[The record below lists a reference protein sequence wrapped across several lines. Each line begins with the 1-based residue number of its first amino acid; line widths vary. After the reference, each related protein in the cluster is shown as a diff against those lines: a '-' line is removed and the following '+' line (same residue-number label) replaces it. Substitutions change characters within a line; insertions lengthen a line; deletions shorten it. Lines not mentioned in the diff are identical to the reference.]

1 MSYTAEPKQQDTNIK
16 VPLISKIAYGMGDVG
31 CNFSWMFVGNFLM
44 IFYTDVCGI
53 SMAAV
58 SLLMLV
64 SRFWDAI
71 NDPVI
76 GSLSDRTRSRWGRY
90 RPWLL
95 FGAPATAVV
104 LVLTFWAHPTW
115 SDSAKSLYMYITY
128 CVLVLGYTC
137 VNIPYGTLC
146 GTLTQNIEERAK
158 INTSRSVCAMIAI
171 NIINIITLPL
181 ISAFG
186 GDNIGKRKVQELR
199 TYDIEKFYATLAKTP
214 CGQYVHGVKQTLTDK
229 QKKRLLSSTS
239 IHEVHTLLKTAFSY
253 AVEWDLIHKIPLPR
267 DAPKVNIEERTIWDE
282 KTMLAA
288 LQTIENPALH
298 LAVHMSMILS
308 LREGEILGLQS
319 SDLDF
324 DAADGRGT
332 ISVSKTMQRANKDAL
347 EKLDPNQVYHTFPD
361 RREGSKSSL
370 ILKKPK
376 TKKSNRVLY
385 MTKPLKEELLA
396 WLEKLKQDEQNAPEK
411 YSNCGQLF
419 RLPDGLPI
427 APELLTKWY
436 RLWRAEHPEF
446 EQIVFHG
453 LRHSSAT
460 YQLLQSDG
468 DFKSVQGNTGHATA
482 AVLMDT
488 YAHTQDKPRLELT
501 EKIEANFYSQDLTP
515 AAPQPRQN
523 EKPAATK
530 ISGKEI
536 LEAIRLMDAD
546 ERRELTRALFA

>member
-1 MSYTAEPKQQDTNIK
+1 MASILKRGDSYSVRYKYKDHSGKPCEGWESFKTRKEAQERKITVEKELLDGTFLVPDTMTVEEMLYKWIPIQSTKHKWSPKTYTQSVAMVQNLI
-16 VPLISKIAYGMGDVG
+16 VPY
-31 CNFSWMFVGNFLM
+31 
-44 IFYTDVCGI
+44 
-53 SMAAV
+53 
-58 SLLMLV
+58 
-64 SRFWDAI
+64 
-71 NDPVI
+71 
-76 GSLSDRTRSRWGRY
+76 
-90 RPWLL
+90 
-95 FGAPATAVV
+95 
-104 LVLTFWAHPTW
+104 
-115 SDSAKSLYMYITY
+115 
-128 CVLVLGYTC
+128 
-137 VNIPYGTLC
+137 
-146 GTLTQNIEERAK
+146 
-158 INTSRSVCAMIAI
+158 
-171 NIINIITLPL
+171 
-181 ISAFG
+181 
-186 GDNIGKRKVQELR
+186 IGKRKVQELR

-214 CGQYVHGVKQTLTDK
+214 CGQYVHGVKQDLSKK

-298 LAVHMSMILS
+298 LAVHM
-308 LREGEILGLQS
+308 
-319 SDLDF
+319 
-324 DAADGRGT
+324 
-332 ISVSKTMQRANKDAL
+332 
-347 EKLDPNQVYHTFPD
+347 PNQVYHTFPD

-446 EQIVFHG
+446 KQIVFHG

-468 DFKSVQGNTGHATA
+468 DFKSVQDNTGHATA
-482 AVLMDT
+482 SVLMDT

-501 EKIEANFYSQDLTP
+501 EKIEANFYSQDLAP
-515 AAPQPRQN
+515 AASQPRQN

-546 ERRELTRALFA
+546 ERRELTRVLFA

>member
-1 MSYTAEPKQQDTNIK
+1 M
-16 VPLISKIAYGMGDVG
+16 
-31 CNFSWMFVGNFLM
+31 
-44 IFYTDVCGI
+44 
-53 SMAAV
+53 
-58 SLLMLV
+58 
-64 SRFWDAI
+64 
-71 NDPVI
+71 
-76 GSLSDRTRSRWGRY
+76 
-90 RPWLL
+90 
-95 FGAPATAVV
+95 
-104 LVLTFWAHPTW
+104 
-115 SDSAKSLYMYITY
+115 
-128 CVLVLGYTC
+128 
-137 VNIPYGTLC
+137 
-146 GTLTQNIEERAK
+146 
-158 INTSRSVCAMIAI
+158 
-171 NIINIITLPL
+171 
-181 ISAFG
+181 
-186 GDNIGKRKVQELR
+186 
-199 TYDIEKFYATLAKTP
+199 
-214 CGQYVHGVKQTLTDK
+214 
-229 QKKRLLSSTS
+229 
-239 IHEVHTLLKTAFSY
+239 HTLLI
-253 AVEWDLIHKIPLPR
+253 VDDEE
-267 DAPKVNIEERTIWDE
+267 IE
-282 KTMLAA
+282 
-288 LQTIENPALH
+288 
-298 LAVHMSMILS
+298 
-308 LREGEILGLQS
+308 REGMAQFIPWDIYEMKVVGTARNGAE
-319 SDLDF
+319 DLEKIAEYKPDLAIV
-324 DAADGRGT
+324 DIKMPVMKKK

-419 RLPDGLPI
+419 QLPDGLPI

-460 YQLLQSDG
+460 YQLLQSEG

-482 AVLMDT
+482 SVLMDT

-501 EKIEANFYSQDLTP
+501 EKIEANFYSQNMSP

-523 EKPAATK
+523 EKPVATK

>member
-1 MSYTAEPKQQDTNIK
+1 MRLPAELCKMQRKKRETDGFSKNILMTSPGSHPTSGFGTRHALPKVFGHKKRRIVQNDAAKTKVSSVDIPTGWDPRTKQQRRVALADFSAAPWRGFEKSERGPNSSSLFQ
-16 VPLISKIAYGMGDVG
+16 PL
-31 CNFSWMFVGNFLM
+31 
-44 IFYTDVCGI
+44 
-53 SMAAV
+53 AAV
-58 SLLMLV
+58 VAVAL
-64 SRFWDAI
+64 
-71 NDPVI
+71 
-76 GSLSDRTRSRWGRY
+76 G
-90 RPWLL
+90 WLL
-95 FGAPATAVV
+95 ALPAAG
-104 LVLTFWAHPTW
+104 PRC
-115 SDSAKSLYMYITY
+115 S
-128 CVLVLGYTC
+128 
-137 VNIPYGTLC
+137 NP
-146 GTLTQNIEERAK
+146 
-158 INTSRSVCAMIAI
+158 SRSQSQRV
-171 NIINIITLPL
+171 
-181 ISAFG
+181 
-186 GDNIGKRKVQELR
+186 
-199 TYDIEKFYATLAKTP
+199 TYA
-214 CGQYVHGVKQTLTDK
+214 H
-229 QKKRLLSSTS
+229 
-239 IHEVHTLLKTAFSY
+239 
-253 AVEWDLIHKIPLPR
+253 
-267 DAPKVNIEERTIWDE
+267 
-282 KTMLAA
+282 
-288 LQTIENPALH
+288 
-298 LAVHMSMILS
+298 
-308 LREGEILGLQS
+308 
-319 SDLDF
+319 
-324 DAADGRGT
+324 GRGT

-376 TKKSNRVLY
+376 TKKSNRILY

-436 RLWRAEHPEF
+436 CLWRAEHPEF

-482 AVLMDT
+482 SVLMDT

-515 AAPQPRQN
+515 AASQPRQN

-546 ERRELTRALFA
+546 ERRELTRVLFA